1 VYLVVISFLY
11 FVLFMYLIVCVCV
24 AFVNSC
30 IRHCDWVGYICRPIV
45 LIGSCSQ
52 GLGGIYMSSHSPDR

>member
-1 VYLVVISFLY
+1 MYLVVISFLY

-45 LIGSCSQ
+45 LIGS
-52 GLGGIYMSSHSPDR
+52 